1 MGFRVHLQA
10 FQPRRPKVGVG
21 TVDEGVY
28 RDGKWIP
35 GRRLNGDEDDQGRAW
50 RFGSSSLQIERC
62 TTYRY
67 NRAVG
72 RRSSGP
78 VATERRCSD

>member
-1 MGFRVHLQA
+1 MALGPDEFIGAGTGFRVIFKSA
-10 FQPRRPKVGVG
+10 GPGPAKVGVG

-28 RDGKWIP
+28 RDGKWIK

-50 RFGSSSLQIERC
+50 RFSPWALQIERC

-67 NRAVG
+67 Q
-72 RRSSGP
+72 
-78 VATERRCSD
+78 